1 VKAKRPFPDWTN
13 LTAAHLESLS
23 GSQVKALLRVA
34 SESPLADVEQ
44 LLGEHASLLS
54 AAMERTT
61 PVQELTRIK
70 NIAKTLIENA
80 EDGSRREAARLLYH
94 ASVAAAFVRHGATIS
109 GRPMQKQQPVY
120 QRLAAAWGGSPI
132 GQLFDEAAAR
142 VSATIPRG

>member
-1 VKAKRPFPDWTN
+1 MKAKPPISNWT
-13 LTAAHLESLS
+13 TANLESLS

-34 SESPLADVEQ
+34 SESPLGDVEH
-44 LLGEHASLLS
+44 LLGEHADLLS
-54 AAMERTT
+54 TAMEQTT

-70 NIAKTLIENA
+70 NVAKVLIENA
-80 EDGSRREAARLLYH
+80 EDGARREAARLLYH

-120 QRLAAAWGGSPI
+120 EGLAAAWGGSAI
-132 GQLFDEAAAR
+132 GRLFAEAAAR